1 MSEWVDAGD
10 VEPTNEVQW
19 VDAPPVWYVVDDR
32 VKKHE
37 RVGWQVAVRSDNP
50 LVRVPVFPPG
60 KSLKQVKRA
69 SVRPRYRER
78 RGGAPR
84 PAVFQAR
91 RYPSRRPSL
100 FEQIFRSSLIIPTVL
115 LSSSASISSGT
126 LSMAV
131 TYGLAGFGLA
141 ASALVSGYY
150 MLVMLIVSSIGI
162 TIQTGQRR
170 ILGNLLLTIALVA
183 ATLSVFMFFLL
194 MGAVGATIWLDLQV

>member
-1 MSEWVDAGD
+1 
-10 VEPTNEVQW
+10 
-19 VDAPPVWYVVDDR
+19 
-32 VKKHE
+32 
-37 RVGWQVAVRSDNP
+37 
-50 LVRVPVFPPG
+50 
-60 KSLKQVKRA
+60 
-69 SVRPRYRER
+69 
-78 RGGAPR
+78 
-84 PAVFQAR
+84 
-91 RYPSRRPSL
+91 
-100 FEQIFRSSLIIPTVL
+100 
-115 LSSSASISSGT
+115 
-126 LSMAV
+126 MAV